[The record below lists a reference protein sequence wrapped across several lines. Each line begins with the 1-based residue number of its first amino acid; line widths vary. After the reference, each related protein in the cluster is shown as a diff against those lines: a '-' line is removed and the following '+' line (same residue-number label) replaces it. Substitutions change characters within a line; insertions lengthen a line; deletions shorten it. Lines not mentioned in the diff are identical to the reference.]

1 MVLIEALPASI
12 EKHRRRDM
20 RNLFNAKSNRSA
32 AMALLAGAI
41 SLGAVASAPAQTV
54 RTGAGLGSV
63 VSCDAAGG
71 KQAGGAVIGAL
82 AGAAAGSN
90 LARHDRTAGTVI
102 GAVVGAG
109 AGSYVGCQ
117 MQRADQDRVA
127 DVRHDEGYAPVAYGS
142 DHHWA
147 ARMPTPVR
155 YERHATPYVSL
166 STQALR
172 AAPTLASRR
181 VGRLG
186 AGERFQALA
195 RVGHGD
201 WILVGQR
208 GVALGYVFAGNVRP
222 LDYRPMVPVQARY
235 DYR

>member
-1 MVLIEALPASI
+1 
-12 EKHRRRDM
+12 M

-32 AMALLAGAI
+32 AMALLAGAL
-41 SLGAVASAPAQTV
+41 SLTAAASASAQTV
-54 RTGAGLGSV
+54 RTGAGLGSI

-71 KQAGGAVIGAL
+71 KQAAGAVLGAL

-90 LARHDRTAGTVI
+90 LDRHDRTTGAVL

-117 MQRADQDRVA
+117 VQRADQTKVA
-127 DVRHDEGYAPVAYGS
+127 YGSYDQDYAPVAY
-142 DHHWA
+142 HPEPRWEE
-147 ARMPTPVR
+147 RMPTPVR
-155 YERHATPYVSL
+155 YGHHGAPFVSL
-166 STQALR
+166 STQSLR
-172 AAPTLASRR
+172 AAPTVASRR
-181 VGRLG
+181 VGRLI

-222 LDYRPMVPVQARY
+222 LDYRPMAPVQVRY